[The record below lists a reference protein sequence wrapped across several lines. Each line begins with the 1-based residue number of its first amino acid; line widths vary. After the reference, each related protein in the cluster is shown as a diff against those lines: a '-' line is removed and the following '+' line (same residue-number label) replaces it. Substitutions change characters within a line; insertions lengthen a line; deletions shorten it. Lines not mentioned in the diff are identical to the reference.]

1 MEGKFQIVC
10 FPVDRFIL
18 EQRHVAFC
26 VSFHG
31 RSSALLCLASY
42 FLVVFSQSVILH
54 VGSSK
59 IQGRLPF
66 TSVTLC
72 DERELITC
80 TKIKPTFGVLAQWAI
95 QENCTLV
102 CVSACP
108 YWPALSCSRQNQWVV
123 PVCRVTRLLEGRT
136 LGSWFSIE

>member
-10 FPVDRFIL
+10 SPVDRFIL
-18 EQRHVAFC
+18 EQRHVAFR

-31 RSSALLCLASY
+31 RSSALLCIASCS
-42 FLVVFSQSVILH
+42 LVVFSQSVILH

-72 DERELITC
+72 AESELVTC
-80 TKIKPTFGVLAQWAI
+80 TKIKPALGA
-95 QENCTLV
+95 LV
-102 CVSACP
+102 
-108 YWPALSCSRQNQWVV
+108 PAGHL
-123 PVCRVTRLLEGRT
+123 
-136 LGSWFSIE
+136 